1 MSCFVAGPQ
10 CEMLVFAPGEA
21 SASAFPMKR
30 SLDLA
35 QKVPGMAKAE
45 EVPGGRIDRLDSEIH
60 DEDKT

>member
-1 MSCFVAGPQ
+1 
-10 CEMLVFAPGEA
+10 MLVFAPGEA

-35 QKVPGMAKAE
+35 QKVPGMAKDE